1 MSTNIVNDLMD
12 KLGMGKK
19 EKTYV
24 SVSQAGVLEVCQ
36 YDELTGKLSK
46 YASTVIPYDVN
57 TKEIADLEKFR
68 DAYLELL
75 TELDIKANT
84 DVILNVPTVLMGSRE
99 LPSMLDDSAIG
110 QSVLS
115 EIENSYIFSRYLP
128 LFDWESFDMGENVG
142 MRDVFYCAL
151 QDEVIAKI
159 KDLYKSF
166 GAKIVGIETSYTSIL
181 NGLARTNLI
190 RNQLMPETTWNFL
203 IINSDGYALFS
214 MAENKIVDYVQ
225 EDFSVDDERAD
236 NVYNSLAQAVE
247 LALMGFPAD
256 SLVVVSECDQINAE
270 ELCSTLMAPGSLDYK
285 EVIYVDDNIYRKE
298 EFVPISTSVDQK
310 YKLKP
315 SLKLLGMLQ
324 VPTMPSILHFDF
336 IKANVKQNTD
346 NEVVTFAIGKNIYEI
361 TPNTA
366 KTYSIILLIA
376 VAVILGLLTLIFVGV
391 DTSISG
397 KNKKIEE
404 EVQKLQGEIDELS
417 KIADAQDA
425 FNAKQEIT
433 NVLNNNRVK
442 LIAYRTIG
450 EVIPRRVWMTYFK
463 TFGDGKIIIEGVSGN
478 IDDINKFHRNI
489 INVLPDSGLKLK
501 NATME
506 DNGNVDAAVS
516 QNQYYDF
523 IITNDDNYPPP
534 PPAPD
539 KKNDKK

>member
-1 MSTNIVNDLMD
+1 MSINIINDLMG
-12 KLGMGKK
+12 KLGMGNK

-24 SVSQAGVLEVCQ
+24 SVSQSGILEVCQ

-46 YASTVIPYDVN
+46 YASSVIPYDIN

-68 DAYLELL
+68 DTYLELL
-75 TELDIKANT
+75 TELDIKANS

-99 LPSMLDDSAIG
+99 LPSMLDDTAIG

-128 LFDWESFDMGENVG
+128 LFDWDSFEAGENVG
-142 MRDVFYCAL
+142 MRDVFYSAL

-159 KDLYKSF
+159 KDLFKSF
-166 GAKIVGIETSYTSIL
+166 GAKIIGIETSYTSIL

-190 RNQLMPETTWNFL
+190 RNQFMPESTWNFL

-214 MAENKIVDYVQ
+214 MTANKILDYVQ
-225 EDFSVDDERAD
+225 EDFSVEAESSDT
-236 NVYNSLAQAVE
+236 VYNSLAQAVE
-247 LALMGFPAD
+247 LALLGFTAD
-256 SLVVVSECDQINAE
+256 SLVVVSECDLINAE
-270 ELCSTLMAPGSLDYK
+270 ELCSSLMATGSLEYK
-285 EVIYVDDNIYRKE
+285 EVIYIDDNIFRKE
-298 EFVPISTSVDQK
+298 EFVPISAEVDQK

-315 SLKLLGMLQ
+315 SLKLLGMLDIN
-324 VPTMPSILHFDF
+324 TMPSILHFDF
-336 IKANVKQNTD
+336 IKSNVKQNTD

-376 VAVILGLLTLIFVGV
+376 VVVILGLMALIFTIT
-391 DTSISG
+391 DSSLNSKI
-397 KNKKIEE
+397 KKIETE
-404 EVQKLQGEIDELS
+404 IQQLQGEIDELS
-417 KIADAQDA
+417 KIASAQDA
-425 FNAKQEIT
+425 FNAKQEIK
-433 NVLNNNRVK
+433 NVLNNNRIK

-463 TFGDGKIIIEGVSGN
+463 TYNDGKIIIEGVSGN

-506 DNGNVDAAVS
+506 DDGNVDAAVAQS
-516 QNQYYDF
+516 HYYDF
-523 IITNDDNYPPP
+523 IITNDDAYPPP

-539 KKNDKK
+539 KK

>member
-1 MSTNIVNDLMD
+1 MSINIINDLMG
-12 KLGMGKK
+12 KLGMGNK

-24 SVSQAGVLEVCQ
+24 SVSQSGILEVCQ

-46 YASTVIPYDVN
+46 YASSVIPYDIN

-68 DAYLELL
+68 DTYLELL
-75 TELDIKANT
+75 TELDIKANS

-99 LPSMLDDSAIG
+99 LPSMLDDTAIG

-128 LFDWESFDMGENVG
+128 LFDWDSFEAGENVG
-142 MRDVFYCAL
+142 MRDVFYSAL

-159 KDLYKSF
+159 KDLFKSF
-166 GAKIVGIETSYTSIL
+166 GAKIIGIETSYTSIL

-190 RNQLMPETTWNFL
+190 RNQLMPESTWNFL

-214 MAENKIVDYVQ
+214 MTANKILDYVQ
-225 EDFSVDDERAD
+225 EDFSVEAESSDT
-236 NVYNSLAQAVE
+236 VYNSLAQAVE
-247 LALMGFPAD
+247 LALLGFTAD
-256 SLVVVSECDQINAE
+256 SLVVVSECDLINAE
-270 ELCSTLMAPGSLDYK
+270 ELCSSLMATGSLEYK
-285 EVIYVDDNIYRKE
+285 EVIYIDDNIFRKE
-298 EFVPISTSVDQK
+298 EFVPISAEVDQK

-315 SLKLLGMLQ
+315 SLKLLGMLDIN
-324 VPTMPSILHFDF
+324 TMPSILHFDF
-336 IKANVKQNTD
+336 IKSNVKQNTD

-376 VAVILGLLTLIFVGV
+376 VVVILGLMALIFTIT
-391 DTSISG
+391 DSSLNSKI
-397 KNKKIEE
+397 KKIETE
-404 EVQKLQGEIDELS
+404 IQQLQGEIDELS
-417 KIADAQDA
+417 KIASAQDA
-425 FNAKQEIT
+425 FNAKQEIK
-433 NVLNNNRVK
+433 NVLNNNRIK

-463 TFGDGKIIIEGVSGN
+463 TYNDGKIIIEGVSGN

-506 DNGNVDAAVS
+506 DDGNVDAAVAQS
-516 QNQYYDF
+516 HYYDF
-523 IITNDDNYPPP
+523 IITNDDAYPPP

-539 KKNDKK
+539 KK